1 MEQKLKRIMAQL
13 FAMAED
19 EINDGSAMHN
29 LRKWDSLKHME
40 LVFAIE
46 EEFEIPSL
54 DSDEIVEM
62 TSVAAIK
69 RILANKGL
77 RLDEQATRM
86 IST

>member
-13 FAMAED
+13 FAITED
-19 EINDGSAMHN
+19 EINDDSTMDN
-29 LRKWDSLKHME
+29 IRNWDSLKHME

-46 EEFEIPSL
+46 EEFEMPPL

-69 RILANKGL
+69 KILTNKGL
-77 RLDEQATRM
+77 Q
-86 IST
+86 